1 MASRS
6 LLAAAFLAL
15 GSALGA
21 GAMYGL
27 RPGAEA
33 PGAATPAAAAPATP
47 REQPPA
53 AVQVMTLGRGEVQS
67 VLTSIGTL
75 RAVQSVPIASLTGG
89 VVLAANFTEG
99 GAVAQ
104 GTPLV
109 EFDRRIADA
118 QLTAAQGQLQVAQ
131 LRFER
136 GQSLV
141 GVRSRQQMDDDR
153 ASLQQ
158 AQSELAV
165 RRTTLDQLTLRAPFA
180 GFAGQRLFG
189 VGEYV
194 PAGKT
199 LLWLE
204 DRTTLRI
211 QFRIPERFLPV
222 LRVGQEFALEVDAV
236 PGRRFTGRV
245 SLIDTRPD
253 LDERT
258 LHLRGEVPNPG
269 HVLPSGVFGRVRLVI
284 EQVPDA
290 LLLPPGAVQYTLT
303 GASVF
308 RVKEGRAERVPVRI
322 GLQMADR
329 VQVLEGL
336 AAGDTV
342 VTEGQ
347 FNLDDGRRVNVVAQS
362 PPVPAALGAPGR

>member
-1 MASRS
+1 MASRP
-6 LLAAAFLAL
+6 LLAAACLAL
-15 GSALGA
+15 GCALGA
-21 GAMYGL
+21 GAMVAL
-27 RPGAEA
+27 RPGT
-33 PGAATPAAAAPATP
+33 PTPAASVTPSAAP

-53 AVQVMTLGRGEVQS
+53 AVQVLTVGRGEVER

-75 RAVQSVPIASLTGG
+75 RAVQSVPVASLTGG
-89 VVLAANFTEG
+89 VVLSAHFTEG
-99 GAVAQ
+99 GPVAA

-109 EFDRRIADA
+109 TFDTRIAEA
-118 QLTAAQGQLQVAQ
+118 QLASAQGQLQVAQ

-136 GQSLV
+136 GQSLI

-153 ASLQQ
+153 AALQQ
-158 AQSELAV
+158 AQSDLAV

-204 DRTTLRI
+204 DRTSLRI
-211 QFRIPERFLPV
+211 EFRIPERFLPV
-222 LRVGQEFALEVDAV
+222 LRIGQDFGLEVDAV
-236 PGRRFTGRV
+236 PGRRFTGRTT
-245 SLIDTRPD
+245 LIDTRPD

-258 LHLRGEVPNPG
+258 LHVRGEVPNPG
-269 HVLPSGVFGRVRLVI
+269 LVLPSGVFGRVRLVI

-290 LLLPPGAVQYTLT
+290 VLLPPGAVQYTLT

-308 RVKEGRAERVPVRI
+308 RVREGRAERVAVRI
-322 GLQMADR
+322 GLQMGDR
-329 VQVLEGL
+329 VQVLDGIAE
-336 AAGDTV
+336 GDTV

-347 FNLDDGRRVNVVAQS
+347 FNLDDGRRVTIAGQA
-362 PPVPAALGAPGR
+362 PPVPARLGMPAR